1 MRGPIITFKR
11 AKRLRRE
18 MSLPEVVLW
27 QHLRRDTLK
36 GYRFRRQHPIGPY
49 ILDFY
54 CAEARL
60 CIEIDGAI
68 HDNAEQA
75 AHDQRRTQWLEEQGI
90 RVLRFTAEDVLTD
103 SSLEGVLTTIE
114 LAVAPS
120 TAVPA
125 VPLPRFAGEDQEE

>member
-27 QHLRRDTLK
+27 QQLRRDHLK
-36 GYRFRRQHPIGPY
+36 GHRFRRQHPVGPY

-54 CAEARL
+54 CAVRRL
-60 CIEIDGAI
+60 CIEIDGAT

-90 RVLRFTAEDVLTD
+90 QVLRFMASDVLNAR
-103 SSLEGVLTTIE
+103 SLEGVLAAIE

-125 VPLPRFAGEDQEE
+125 VPLPRFAGEDQE